1 MRVVIAMLALLL
13 LFSGA
18 SAQGNL
24 WYGGWLVVPNWTWQS
39 PSRPIVPNSTWRS
52 PSPCWEG
59 RCTVPLNQVPYGSN
73 HQARTKRNVAHPS
86 LGRGVAGKSS
96 QPALG
101 L

>member
-39 PSRPIVPNSTWRS
+39 PSRPVVPNSTWQS

-59 RCTVPLNQVPYGSN
+59 RCTAPLNQVPYGSN